1 MRYRKVVAVA
11 REMMDNTRNYLKKL
25 GLPGGDVYDLP
36 TSKKT
41 FPDGA
46 QYRIEV
52 PTVNTPQSMKALLE
66 TAKDAG
72 IIINRVDETYGIMR
86 FTDKQIMGFIDLAKE
101 YQCEF
106 TMSVGPRATYDT
118 SATALTPQG
127 ARIGYRL
134 RGMEQLV
141 RAIEDVRR
149 AVGLGVR
156 GILVYDEGLLW
167 VLGNMRKDGELPSD
181 IHLKLSAHCGHGNPA
196 AAKVMEDLGADTF
209 NPVRDL
215 QLPMMAAL
223 RAVLKIPLDLHT
235 DNPPGSG
242 GFIRTYEAPEIAR
255 IAAPVHLKC
264 GNSAV
269 AAHGEMTGEKEG
281 IRMAWQS
288 ELVVQMVKK
297 YYPEAKQSAPG
308 AKGLAIPK

>member
-1 MRYRKVVAVA
+1 
-11 REMMDNTRNYLKKL
+11 MDDTRNYLKKL
-25 GLPGGDVYDLP
+25 GLPGGDLYDLP
-36 TSKKT
+36 TSTKT

-52 PTVNTPQSMKALLE
+52 PTVNSPEAMKALLE
-66 TAKDAG
+66 TAKDNG
-72 IIINRVDETYGIMR
+72 IVINRVDETYGIMR
-86 FTDKQIMGFIDLAKE
+86 FTDKQIEGFTNLAKE
-101 YQCEF
+101 YKCEF

-118 SATALTPQG
+118 SATMLTPQG
-127 ARIGYRL
+127 VRIGYRL
-134 RGMEQLV
+134 RGEEQVV
-141 RAIEDVRR
+141 RAIEDVKR
-149 AVGLGVR
+149 ATEMGVR

-167 VLGNMRKDGELPSD
+167 VLGNMRKDGELPAD
-181 IHLKLSAHCGHGNPA
+181 MHLKVSAHCGHGNPA
-196 AAKVMEDLGADTF
+196 AARVMESLGADTF

-223 RAVLKIPLDLHT
+223 RAALKIPLDLHT

-255 IAAPVHLKC
+255 IAAPVHLKA

-269 AAHGEMTGEKEG
+269 AGHGEITGEKEG
-281 IRMAWQS
+281 TRMAWQA
-288 ELVVQMVKK
+288 ELVVKMVKK
-297 YYPEAKQSAPG
+297 YYPQAKQSEPG

>member
-1 MRYRKVVAVA
+1 MIA
-11 REMMDNTRNYLKKL
+11 MMENTRNYLKKL
-25 GLPGGDVYDLP
+25 GLPGGDVYDMP

-46 QYRIEV
+46 TFRMEV
-52 PTVNTPQSMKALLE
+52 PTVNTPEAMKALLE

-72 IIINRVDETYGIMR
+72 VIVNRVDETYGIMR
-86 FTDKQIMGFIDLAKE
+86 FTDKQINGFTDLAKQ
-101 YQCEF
+101 YRCEF

-118 SATALTPQG
+118 SATRLSPEG
-127 ARIGYRL
+127 VRIGYRL
-134 RGMEQLV
+134 RGGEQLV
-141 RAIEDVRR
+141 RAIEDIKR
-149 AVGLGVR
+149 AVGFGVR

-167 VLGNMRKDGELPSD
+167 VLGKMRKDGELPAD

-196 AAKVMEDLGADTF
+196 SAKLAEELGADTF

-215 QLPMMAAL
+215 TLPMMAAL
-223 RAVLKIPLDLHT
+223 RAAVNIPLDLHT

-255 IAAPVHLKC
+255 IAAPVHLKA
-264 GNSAV
+264 GNSCV
-269 AAHGEMTGEKEG
+269 AGHGIPTGVAEG
-281 IRMAWQS
+281 IRMAHQV

-297 YYPEAKQSAPG
+297 YYPEAKQSLPG

>member
-1 MRYRKVVAVA
+1 M
-11 REMMDNTRNYLKKL
+11 ENTRNYLKKL
-25 GLPGGDVYDLP
+25 GLPGGDLYDLP
-36 TSKKT
+36 TSKLT

-52 PTVNTPQSMKALLE
+52 PTVNTPQAMKALLE

-86 FTDKQIMGFIDLAKE
+86 FTDKQISEFVDLAKQ
-101 YQCEF
+101 YKCEL

-118 SATALTPQG
+118 SATMLTPQG

-134 RGMEQLV
+134 RGVEQLV
-141 RAIEDVRR
+141 RAIEDVKR
-149 AVGLGVR
+149 AVEMGVR

-181 IHLKLSAHCGHGNPA
+181 LHLKISAHCGHGNPA
-196 AAKVMEDLGADTF
+196 AAKVMENLGADTF

-223 RAVLKIPLDLHT
+223 RAVIKIPLDLHT

-269 AAHGEMTGEKEG
+269 AGHGEMTGEKEG
-281 IRMAWQS
+281 IRMAWQA
-288 ELVVQMVKK
+288 ELVVKMVKK
-297 YYPEAKQSAPG
+297 YYPQAKQSEPG